1 MLTNIVGV
9 TSLLTVTLPPIIETL
24 EQINT
29 IQLALSEVTNLIN
42 EIDSITLLML
52 TQTSLVEQILTQ
64 ILPPVTITNIVGE
77 IDIVTP
83 LPLVVMQSVAVVVTE
98 LLTALVPVLS
108 LTSTLPLSFA
118 TVLGGLKNRDETP
131 GNASAPLSIATT
143 VIPSSI
149 LSYASACP
157 NMDSYINAC
166 LCLDA
171 RLSTTTVSAST
182 VTSTSTVSASTLT
195 IPLTLTTTG
204 GLTVAAPI
212 VTELLTLTM
221 L

>member
-1 MLTNIVGV
+1 MLV
-9 TSLLTVTLPPIIETL
+9 
-24 EQINT
+24 
-29 IQLALSEVTNLIN
+29 
-42 EIDSITLLML
+42 L

-118 TVLGGLKNRDETP
+118 TVLGGLKTRDETP

-149 LSYASACP
+149 LCWASACP

-171 RLSTTTVSAST
+171 RLSTTTISASTVTST

-204 GLTVAAPI
+204 GLTVAASI
-212 VTELLTLTM
+212 VTELLTLAM